1 MHCTTK
7 NIYDKPKS
15 PRHQK
20 VFREKLYAFNQIN
33 TRYRF
38 NFTYLNCQCSIINT
52 SATKLKQKPFI
63 RLKKK
68 RKKNLLQLL
77 LDETSF
83 TSMWTGRKA
92 VLYINKFSKCCSR
105 ALILTVCFSHTEKK
119 RKGTESVPFFPIQ
132 YVRFLI
138 N

>member
-33 TRYRF
+33 TRCRF

-68 RKKNLLQLL
+68 RKK
-77 LDETSF
+77 
-83 TSMWTGRKA
+83 K
-92 VLYINKFSKCCSR
+92 ICSNYFLMR
-105 ALILTVCFSHTEKK
+105 HPLHRCEQGEKQFY
-119 RKGTESVPFFPIQ
+119 T
-132 YVRFLI
+132 
-138 N
+138 